1 VTRGL
6 GPGSAHVQEP
16 AAPQRRRFACPAGLD
31 ATPAAGRCP
40 RQRRRERAAASISRA
55 ATLLLGLI
63 SCGALDDHLALLT
76 RAIGQ
81 RQRHLLDAASV
92 RALAALDVG
101 DRVRVNRH
109 VRPLYLQGSTGTVTG
124 WSGRSV
130 IVSLDEPSGRFAE
143 VRCHP
148 IGLDRL
154 GG

>member
-1 VTRGL
+1 VTRGV
-6 GPGSAHVQEP
+6 GQASAHVQEP
-16 AAPQRRRFACPAGLD
+16 AAPRR
-31 ATPAAGRCP
+31 
-40 RQRRRERAAASISRA
+40 ASA
-55 ATLLLGLI
+55 EQATLLLELI
-63 SCGALDDHLALLT
+63 SSGALDDHLALLT
-76 RAIGQ
+76 RVIGQ

-109 VRPLYLQGSTGTVTG
+109 VRPLYLQGSTGTVMG

-130 IVSLDEPSGRFAE
+130 IVSLDEQSGRFAE

>member
-1 VTRGL
+1 MASDQA
-6 GPGSAHVQEP
+6 SAHVQE
-16 AAPQRRRFACPAGLD
+16 AEQ
-31 ATPAAGRCP
+31 
-40 RQRRRERAAASISRA
+40 

-63 SCGALDDHLALLT
+63 SSGALDDHLALLT
-76 RAIGQ
+76 RVIGQ

-109 VRPLYLQGSTGTVTG
+109 VRPLHLQGSTGTVTG
-124 WSGRSV
+124 WCGRSV
-130 IVSLDEPSGRFAE
+130 IVSLDEPSGRIAE

>member
-1 VTRGL
+1 MSKNRRRRNGAVPHAQ
-6 GPGSAHVQEP
+6 PGSTPHQPQDAVRGSAGASEP
-16 AAPQRRRFACPAGLD
+16 RRASAEQAA
-31 ATPAAGRCP
+31 
-40 RQRRRERAAASISRA
+40 
-55 ATLLLGLI
+55 LLLGLI
-63 SCGALDDHLALLT
+63 SSGALDDHLALLT
-76 RAIGQ
+76 RVIGQ

-109 VRPLYLQGSTGTVTG
+109 VRPLYLQGSTGTVMG